1 MYQSEFPVETPVPI
15 FDPTL
20 LAGIVLIALAV
31 AALAY
36 CAGRFTG
43 RKGRDERWR
52 DVPKTIHK
60 AILARCVAATSAP
73 TGELLRRAE
82 ELVAEVD
89 ARVGALIEFGASGKA
104 LKALG
109 KACVGEFPK
118 PEVKAE
124 HKPKPKPKVCTC
136 GGQAGH
142 DEAKAGHDPHAKP
155 HEPTTAC
162 RAPAPC
168 QCVVCCAP
176 VTIGGLALATP
187 QVKISSKQT
196 VIINAAASPAQ
207 AAAPHRCT
215 CGADAHGKD
224 HDDHEHEEDKPE
236 PPLEW
241 NEHMRRLRLVVVEF
255 ADVWNSPDNLRL
267 LERCQKQLTHTEPA
281 PKSAHG
287 HDDSHGGGH
296 GH

>member
-43 RKGRDERWR
+43 RKGRDDRWR

-73 TGELLRRAE
+73 TGELQRRAE
-82 ELVAEVD
+82 ELVAEVE
-89 ARVGALIEFGASGKA
+89 ARVGALIEFGAGGKA
-104 LKALG
+104 LKALA
-109 KACVGEFPK
+109 KACDGEFPK

-124 HKPKPKPKVCTC
+124 PKPKPKPKVCTC
-136 GGQAGH
+136 GYQAAQ
-142 DEAKAGHDPHAKP
+142 DEARPG
-155 HEPTTAC
+155 HEPVSAGC
-162 RAPAPC
+162 KAPAPC

-176 VTIGGLALATP
+176 VTVGGLALATP

-196 VIINAAASPAQ
+196 VIINAAAAPAQ
-207 AAAPHRCT
+207 TAAPHRCT
-215 CGADAHGKD
+215 CGADAHDKAHGGS
-224 HDDHEHEEDKPE
+224 HDDYGHEEEKPE

-267 LERCQKQLTHTEPA
+267 LERCQKQLTHTEPP
-281 PKSAHG
+281 PKAG
-287 HDDSHGGGH
+287 HDDHESGRGH
-296 GH
+296 